1 MEHGEVC
8 QWRGLGGESPLGPFA
23 AWSHVWKEK
32 LFSCVWAG
40 SSEVSGFSP
49 PLVKRYF
56 NMLRDRKRRWKSI
69 LIETHSLCVNTYS
82 WFFSR
87 WWCSLT
93 LAGLWVHFQTWL
105 IICNPQVELS
115 DAGLC
120 GFIMSLYRSKSG
132 VWNFL
137 STAVTWLNFIN
148 VQVVSWRGQRHHVK
162 NKNTFLTY
170 ISRDRTETVSGNSHT
185 YSSST
190 NITFRK

>member
-132 VWNFL
+132 VWNFFKYCSNMTEL
-137 STAVTWLNFIN
+137 HKCPGGQLKRTATPGEK
-148 VQVVSWRGQRHHVK
+148 Q
-162 NKNTFLTY
+162 
-170 ISRDRTETVSGNSHT
+170 E
-185 YSSST
+185 
-190 NITFRK
+190 